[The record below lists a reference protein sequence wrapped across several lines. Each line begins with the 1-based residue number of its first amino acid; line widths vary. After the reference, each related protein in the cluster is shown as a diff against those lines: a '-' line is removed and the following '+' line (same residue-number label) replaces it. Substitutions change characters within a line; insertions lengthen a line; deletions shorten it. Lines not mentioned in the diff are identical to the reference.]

1 MDLTR
6 SLENVGNGSFENV
19 HLNNEKTQQGF
30 FFPLV
35 DLIWNYYSSQNGH
48 VFQEFVEKLLI
59 GLLIHNQI
67 WILCN
72 IWKYMELNYKY
83 IMYINALHDFL
94 KILFI
99 QDYVFIFKKIIDF
112 GNINR
117 VNFFYKKFLVISSS
131 KRVLN

>member
-1 MDLTR
+1 
-6 SLENVGNGSFENV
+6 
-19 HLNNEKTQQGF
+19 
-30 FFPLV
+30 
-35 DLIWNYYSSQNGH
+35 
-48 VFQEFVEKLLI
+48 
-59 GLLIHNQI
+59 
-67 WILCN
+67 
-72 IWKYMELNYKY
+72 MELNYKY